1 MTDAAPT
8 PIPPMTRQRIRVTGP
23 PARPVPIAL
32 ATNSRPAPTITLMR
46 PYRFASCPAA
56 QAPRAAPSSADATEK
71 PVSPDPIAKSLR
83 NAVTAPLMT
92 AVSNPNMNPPRAAT
106 DARWTARVVLNR
118 SSAAGTD
125 GITAPLGES
134 RRSPDAARA
143 VSQASGMPR
152 ANMWAR
158 QLPPAGRRNSTVR
171 QTGLPAGQ
179 VRRAD
184 LLRAVGPAARRAAAV
199 GPDCTRPGCAATPT
213 GSASASCAGGEE
225 RTHLVPGIHVVDAT
239 TADTDRGRPCQY
251 LEHQTLPD
259 LLTLGEPEWPSSARQ
274 RVGPRG
280 RRWSARRRTARRA
293 RRWCAC
299 PLARARRG
307 APPARV

>member
-171 QTGLPAGQ
+171 REVLRPRARSPLPGRGPAPAPPRTTPPSHPDHLPA
-179 VRRAD
+179 
-184 LLRAVGPAARRAAAV
+184 AA
-199 GPDCTRPGCAATPT
+199 PT
-213 GSASASCAGGEE
+213 DGTVHG
-225 RTHLVPGIHVVDAT
+225 V
-239 TADTDRGRPCQY
+239 
-251 LEHQTLPD
+251 
-259 LLTLGEPEWPSSARQ
+259 
-274 RVGPRG
+274 G
-280 RRWSARRRTARRA
+280 RRRDRRR
-293 RRWCAC
+293 
-299 PLARARRG
+299 
-307 APPARV
+307 RVWA

>member
-171 QTGLPAGQ
+171 REVHSTARPFSSSRPRAGPLEVPQ
-179 VRRAD
+179 WEPRRGD
-184 LLRAVGPAARRAAAV
+184 
-199 GPDCTRPGCAATPT
+199 
-213 GSASASCAGGEE
+213 
-225 RTHLVPGIHVVDAT
+225 
-239 TADTDRGRPCQY
+239 DRGVTEALFVVEPAR
-251 LEHQTLPD
+251 
-259 LLTLGEPEWPSSARQ
+259 LG
-274 RVGPRG
+274 
-280 RRWSARRRTARRA
+280 RWSRLRTLLVGVGGGSR
-293 RRWCAC
+293 
-299 PLARARRG
+299 
-307 APPARV
+307 

>member
-125 GITAPLGES
+125 GITAPLAPLGES
-134 RRSPDAARA
+134 RRSSVAARA
-143 VSQASGMPR
+143 HMGAPAAAGRAAQLDRATGGPSTARPFFSSRPR
-152 ANMWAR
+152 AGPLEVPQWE
-158 QLPPAGRRNSTVR
+158 PRR
-171 QTGLPAGQ
+171 G
-179 VRRAD
+179 D
-184 LLRAVGPAARRAAAV
+184 
-199 GPDCTRPGCAATPT
+199 
-213 GSASASCAGGEE
+213 
-225 RTHLVPGIHVVDAT
+225 
-239 TADTDRGRPCQY
+239 DRGVTEA
-251 LEHQTLPD
+251 LFVV
-259 LLTLGEPEWPSSARQ
+259 EPA
-274 RVGPRG
+274 
-280 RRWSARRRTARRA
+280 
-293 RRWCAC
+293 
-299 PLARARRG
+299 
-307 APPARV
+307 